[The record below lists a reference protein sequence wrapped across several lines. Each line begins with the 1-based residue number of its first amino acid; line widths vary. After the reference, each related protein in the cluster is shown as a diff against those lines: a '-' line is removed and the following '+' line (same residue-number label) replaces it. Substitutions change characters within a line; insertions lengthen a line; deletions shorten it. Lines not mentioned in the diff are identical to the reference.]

1 VSLLQLKRKGN
12 FLFDKETRMGP
23 QGYQTLE
30 VWQKA
35 MDLVTE
41 CYQLTE
47 VFPPHEIQGLSSQ
60 LRRAAVSVPANIA
73 EGQGRNHAREF
84 LYHLSVAYASLMA
97 AETHLHIAGR
107 LKFVDPSALRASL
120 QRTAEIGRLIN
131 SLMQSINQTL
141 AHS

>member
-1 VSLLQLKRKGN
+1 MEAHR
-12 FLFDKETRMGP
+12 GP

-35 MDLVTE
+35 MDLVTV
-41 CYQLTE
+41 CYELTE
-47 VFPPHEIQGLSSQ
+47 DFPPHELQGLATQ
-60 LRRAAVSVPANIA
+60 LRLAAVSVPANIA

-107 LKFVDPSALRASL
+107 LKFVDASALRASL
-120 QRTAEIGRLIN
+120 QRTAEIARLIN
-131 SLMQSINQTL
+131 SLIQSLNQTL
-141 AHS
+141 AHH